1 MRLEMSSDDIADLER
16 AFLRLPG
23 EIRTKAM
30 RRAMTRLSQTA
41 RTRIV
46 ARLGPHTNMPRSIV
60 AALTTAHFNAGGN
73 TSRVVVE
80 SGWIPLHKLGAVQSG
95 TGTYVNLRGSYRHA
109 FIAAFGSGHV
119 GVLRR
124 IPGTQ
129 MKSASRQKRSGKPQK
144 REQIR
149 ELFGANP
156 AHAVT
161 NNPDVYLDVLAGVIE
176 DYFFARVVHEIDRL
190 LPR

>member
-1 MRLEMSSDDIADLER
+1 MKLEMSSRDLDDLQR

-30 RRAMTRLSQTA
+30 RRAMTRLAQTA

-46 ARLGPHTNMPRSIV
+46 ARLGPHTQMPRDIV
-60 AALTTAHFNAGGN
+60 AALTTANFNAGGN
-73 TSRVVVE
+73 TARVVAE
-80 SGWIPLHKLGAVQSG
+80 SGWIPLQRLGAVQNASG
-95 TGTYVNLRGSYRHA
+95 VYAKLRGSYRHA
-109 FIAAFGSGHV
+109 FVAGMKSGHV
-119 GVLRR
+119 GVFRR
-124 IPGTQ
+124 VPGTQ
-129 MKSASRQKRSGKPQK
+129 MASARSK

-149 ELFGANP
+149 ELFAANP
-156 AHAVT
+156 AHAIT

-176 DYFFARVVHEIDRL
+176 EYFFPRMVHEIERL

>member
-1 MRLEMSSDDIADLER
+1 MKLEMSSKDMEQLQR
-16 AFLRLPG
+16 AFQRLPG
-23 EIRTKAM
+23 EIQSKAM

-46 ARLGPHTNMPRSIV
+46 ARLGPHTQMPRELV

-73 TSRVVVE
+73 TAKVVAE
-80 SGWIPLHKLGAVQSG
+80 SGWIPLQRLGAVQNASG
-95 TGTYVNLRGSYRHA
+95 VYARLRGSYRHA
-109 FIAAFGSGHV
+109 FVAAMKSGHV
-119 GVLRR
+119 GAFRR
-124 IPGTQ
+124 VPGTQ
-129 MKSASRQKRSGKPQK
+129 MSSSTGK

-149 ELFGANP
+149 ELFAANP
-156 AHAVT
+156 AHAIT

-176 DYFFARVVHEIDRL
+176 DYFFPRLVHEIDRL